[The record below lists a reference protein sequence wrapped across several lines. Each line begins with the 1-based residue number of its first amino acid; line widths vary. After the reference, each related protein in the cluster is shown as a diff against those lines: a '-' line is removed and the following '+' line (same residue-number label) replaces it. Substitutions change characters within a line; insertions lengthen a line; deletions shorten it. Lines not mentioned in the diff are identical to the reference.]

1 MRALL
6 VTGLVVGT
14 LCGAAPALAQ
24 ESMDTGIDWS
34 VGLRGSYISNS
45 LSGGRAETAL
55 TPEAALVLGGESS
68 QMRLSAGSALVFD
81 ADQQGRVAD
90 LHAGAEGSYR
100 LGVTTL
106 LAGELR
112 AGLTQGRP
120 DDSDLPAN
128 TLYAPLVFDGTT
140 RGSVTQNLGKVDV
153 TATLAGARHAE
164 GETVLDDHSRLDN
177 ADQSFWQGGAS
188 LRVGYEVT
196 PRLAAFVEGGA
207 SIKTFDAPDPV
218 LARYFDARTY
228 QLRAGVSYAQGS
240 VVAAEASVGRAW
252 LDYLD
257 PALTDRQSWVYDAS
271 LTVRP
276 DETVS
281 LTGGLETSIG
291 PSRDVAGDTDVR
303 YALTAAARYKVNPW
317 LTLRGSA
324 GWDRRVT
331 LGTNAA
337 SGGYEAG
344 GGLDLQTAR
353 HVVWS
358 ADYLYRREAP
368 PQSDTHTVTVGVKLQ
383 N

>member
-1 MRALL
+1 MRAFPTLALIVAPLL
-6 VTGLVVGT
+6 A
-14 LCGAAPALAQ
+14 AAPALAQ
-24 ESMDTGIDWS
+24 EGLDWS

-68 QMRLSAGSALVFD
+68 LLRLSAGSALAFD
-81 ADQQGRVAD
+81 SDAQGRVAD

-100 LGVTTL
+100 LGATTRL
-106 LAGELR
+106 DGALR
-112 AGLTQGRP
+112 LGLTQARP
-120 DDSDLPAN
+120 GDGDLPAN
-128 TLYAPLVFDGTT
+128 TLHAPLVFDGTG
-140 RGSVTQNLGKVDV
+140 RGSVTQALGSFDV
-153 TATLAGARHAE
+153 TATLKGARHVE
-164 GETVLDDHSRLDN
+164 GPTTLDDFSTIDN
-177 ADQSFWQGGAS
+177 ADQSHWQGGAV
-188 LRVGYEVT
+188 LRLGHEVT
-196 PRLAAFVEGGA
+196 PLVAVFVEGEA
-207 SIKTFDAPDPV
+207 SVQKFDAPDPV
-218 LARYFDARTY
+218 LARYLDGRTY

-240 VVAAEASVGRAW
+240 VLAAEASVGRAW

-257 PALTDRQSWVYDAS
+257 PALTDRQSWVYNAGV
-271 LTVRP
+271 TVRP

-303 YALTAAARYKVNPW
+303 YALDASARYKVNPW

-324 GWDRRVT
+324 GWNQRVT
-331 LGTNAA
+331 LGTNAVA
-337 SGGYEAG
+337 WGYEAG

-383 N
+383 K